1 MLALRGTG
9 WPALPLPPRPV
20 PRMGRLK
27 PLALSALEPV
37 VAPPPLP
44 LLSEVSRL
52 FSSDVIGRWK
62 TGSGAMTTSGSWKS
76 CPVSEQ
82 FGHKVSD
89 LAKHDSFPE
98 MNYFY
103 LVREMPKGGN
113 SIKKCLASKN
123 HHLVLNYHRL
133 LLTKANCTY
142 CIKRYSLLFVDFSY
156 IGCLSGIKI
165 PNTLRH
171 LLFKVAGSQYDMPDF
186 RNSSELHSLKIPLVL
201 MSNFSS

>member
-82 FGHKVSD
+82 F
-89 LAKHDSFPE
+89 
-98 MNYFY
+98 
-103 LVREMPKGGN
+103 
-113 SIKKCLASKN
+113 
-123 HHLVLNYHRL
+123 
-133 LLTKANCTY
+133 
-142 CIKRYSLLFVDFSY
+142 
-156 IGCLSGIKI
+156 
-165 PNTLRH
+165 
-171 LLFKVAGSQYDMPDF
+171 DMKF
-186 RNSSELHSLKIPLVL
+186 LI
-201 MSNFSS
+201 